1 MDGGILCIPAGN
13 RINSY
18 HQIMATYK
26 ELIAQREKLEAQLEE
41 MYSKE
46 RDGAMALI
54 LEKMVE
60 FEITPEELAKASRR
74 RKPRAKNT

>member
-1 MDGGILCIPAGN
+1 
-13 RINSY
+13 
-18 HQIMATYK
+18 MATYK

-74 RKPRAKNT
+74 RKPRVKNT